1 VPIRIALVPALALL
15 AVVPAEAARDVVVRD
30 SPRSE
35 AATCLRPAGPPGMVG
50 LIGAVRSRMS
60 PYELLRVSA
69 TGVTVAGT
77 ARLGILDQCPAVA
90 AAPNGHAIVA
100 AGVWGHRS
108 RGVIRAALA
117 EPGRDFGPPE
127 DIAGSRHAPVSL
139 AAAVSPRGDA
149 VVAWTLA
156 RPVRGERR
164 ADARTRVVAALR
176 PAGGDFGPPRF
187 LTPWRRGS
195 FFPFAAV
202 SAGMDAYGTAT
213 VAWSQPIPDRR
224 DISGLRRVEV
234 ATAGP
239 GERFGQA
246 QTVAAQ
252 VQDTERVALAVQADG
267 RALLAHDGR
276 DTIDLYER
284 GPGTSSFER
293 VDATPGRTPRP
304 GWESPEL
311 ALAPDGSAVLA
322 WRGNA
327 DAGNEDVFLSSRSGS
342 GPWTAPARLQRSRDR
357 GGPDA
362 IGFVVYT
369 RFGESPPTDF
379 DGGGLRVA
387 MSDAGGYLVSWTRA
401 RRTAVGDLL
410 LEARMVR
417 GEAGGTAS
425 RPQAAGCRC
434 RAVEGVVPLA
444 VPGGDPVLAYTD
456 NVTTMLAFGLE
467 LPRESGRLH
476 VATPGR
482 PGAGPAPP
490 RVIVRRPHDAT
501 LGEEDR
507 LRVRVGCDGPCD
519 LRAYVV
525 GGSGRARGLGTATLR
540 RAGSTPLA
548 IRPPFERHLAP
559 PGGGRARVVVHGFA
573 PNGARFTRRSV
584 AVELG
589 RERARRPLRPGAR
602 RPGISR

>member
-1 VPIRIALVPALALL
+1 MRIRIGLALTVAML
-15 AVVPAEAARDVVVRD
+15 AAVPAEGARDVFVRD

-60 PYELLRVSA
+60 PYDLLRVSA
-69 TGVTVAGT
+69 TGGTLAGT
-77 ARLGILDQCPAVA
+77 ARLGSLDQCPAVA
-90 AAPNGHAIVA
+90 AAPNGQAIVA
-100 AGVWGHRS
+100 GGVWGER
-108 RGVIRAALA
+108 RRRVIRAALA
-117 EPGRDFGPPE
+117 EPGRDFGPPV
-127 DIAGSRHAPVSL
+127 DVAGGRHAPVSL
-139 AAAVSPRGDA
+139 AAAISPRGDA

-156 RPVRGERR
+156 RTVRGGRR

-176 PAGGDFGPPRF
+176 PAGGDFGRPRF
-187 LTPWRRGS
+187 LTSWRRGS

-202 SAGMDAYGTAT
+202 SAGMDASGTAT

-224 DISGLRRVEV
+224 DISSLRRVEV
-234 ATAGP
+234 ATARP
-239 GERFGQA
+239 SERFGQA
-246 QTVAAQ
+246 QAVAVP

-276 DTIDLYER
+276 DTIELYER
-284 GPGTSSFER
+284 GPGASRFER
-293 VDATPGRTPRP
+293 VDAWPGRAPRP

-327 DAGNEDVFLSSRSGS
+327 AAGNEDVFLSSRSGS
-342 GPWTAPARLQRSRDR
+342 GPWTAPARVQRSRDR
-357 GGPDA
+357 EDLGV
-362 IGFVVYT
+362 IGFVVYG
-369 RFGESPPTDF
+369 RFGASPPSDF
-379 DGGGLRVA
+379 EGGGLRVA
-387 MSDAGGYLVSWTRA
+387 MSDAGGYLVSWTRE
-401 RRTAVGDLL
+401 RRTAPGDLL

-434 RAVEGVVPLA
+434 RTVEGVVPLA

-456 NVTTMLAFGLE
+456 NVTSMLAFGFE

-482 PGAGPAPP
+482 RGAGPAPP
-490 RVIVRRPHDAT
+490 QVTVRRPRGAA

-525 GGSGRARGLGTATLR
+525 GGGGRARGLGTATLR

-559 PGGGRARVVVHGFA
+559 PRGGRVRLVVHGYA
-573 PNGARFTRRSV
+573 RNGHRFTRRSV
-584 AVELG
+584 AVELR
-589 RERARRPLRPGAR
+589 RER
-602 RPGISR
+602 SRQPSG